1 MSLSTVILSVLI
13 HFQTAFS
20 QPTWNK
26 VQVLLIGTMLAHGR
40 RTVTAALRQMGLSND
55 VHFTN
60 YHQTLNRASWSEREV
75 SKRLLCLIVKTF
87 SAIGS
92 QIYIVVDEHLERRW
106 GSKITKRGHHRD
118 PMLSSKKRMVTNS
131 GLRWI
136 VMAVVIRLPWTNRH
150 WALPFLSVLAPSK
163 QVNAKLGLRHK
174 TVPELARQMIT
185 LVRRWLH
192 NVPITLMG
200 DTTYSVLELG
210 LRCTKLNMNLIAP
223 LRLDARLYSNPD
235 LSKGNGG
242 RPRVKGNRLPSL
254 NSILTNSETA
264 WQLMTVS
271 WYSNRQQKLEVVS
284 GTALWYR
291 CSLKPLPIRWVL
303 VRDPAGELDSRAY
316 FSTDTIQ
323 SEKAIIEDFVKR
335 WTIEVTFEESRAHL
349 GIETQRQW
357 TDKAIERTTPSLFG
371 LFSIVSLLANSLHS
385 DGRILVQAT
394 AWYKKQYPTFADA
407 LASVRAHLWC
417 DFNFST
423 SPHHPDMVLIPKSVL
438 NRLIYSVCYSH

>member
-1 MSLSTVILSVLI
+1 
-13 HFQTAFS
+13 
-20 QPTWNK
+20 
-26 VQVLLIGTMLAHGR
+26 
-40 RTVTAALRQMGLSND
+40 
-55 VHFTN
+55 
-60 YHQTLNRASWSEREV
+60 
-75 SKRLLCLIVKTF
+75 
-87 SAIGS
+87 
-92 QIYIVVDEHLERRW
+92 
-106 GSKITKRGHHRD
+106 
-118 PMLSSKKRMVTNS
+118 MLSSKKRMVTNS

-163 QVNAKLGLRHK
+163 QVSAKLGLRHK

-185 LVRRWLH
+185 LVRRWLP

-210 LRCTKLNMNLIAP
+210 LRCNKLNLRLVAP

-254 NSILTNSETA
+254 NSILANPETA
-264 WQLMTVS
+264 WQQMSVS
-271 WYSNRQQKLEVVS
+271 WYNNRQQKLEVVS

-291 CSLKPLPIRWVL
+291 CSLKPLPVRWVL
-303 VRDPAGELDSRAY
+303 VRDPDGELDSRAY
-316 FSTDTIQ
+316 FSTDTAQ

-357 TDKAIERTTPSLFG
+357 TDKAIERTTPCLFG

-385 DGRILVQAT
+385 DGRILVHAT

-407 LASVRAHLWC
+407 LAAVRSHLWG
-417 DFNFST
+417 DFNFAT
-423 SPHHPDMVLIPKSVL
+423 SPHHPNMVLIPKSDL
-438 NRLIYSVCYSH
+438 NRLIFSLSYSH